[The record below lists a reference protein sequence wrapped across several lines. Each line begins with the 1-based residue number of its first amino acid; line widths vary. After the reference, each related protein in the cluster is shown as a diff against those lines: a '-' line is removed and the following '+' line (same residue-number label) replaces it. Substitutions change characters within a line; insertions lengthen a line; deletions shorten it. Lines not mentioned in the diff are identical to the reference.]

1 MMDAKEK
8 YYLMGIDDAIQV
20 LEDLRDGV
28 SGAYEMGILAAISE
42 LEKYYDAEL
51 HNPTIYEDANKI
63 TEVKK

>member
-51 HNPTIYEDANKI
+51 HNPTIYEDGNKI